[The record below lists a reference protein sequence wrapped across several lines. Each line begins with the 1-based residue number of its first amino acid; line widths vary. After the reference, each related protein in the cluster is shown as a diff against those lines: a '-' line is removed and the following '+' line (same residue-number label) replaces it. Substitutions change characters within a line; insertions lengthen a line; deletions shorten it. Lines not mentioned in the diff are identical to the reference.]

1 MIYGFPF
8 GYPLVVFFLSQKQFL
23 PSGRSCSV
31 SWEFGFSNCQIG
43 APWIWLERSMV
54 YTPFAARILPTF
66 ISSRESSEFFFLL
79 VIFESIS
86 ESWEGG
92 IFLSSLGPFLCPWSC
107 LILLGIFP
115 VSSGW
120 HSTKIYLFIYFLIY
134 CSTEIRSWQNCK
146 LIFNSLTGFL
156 FVCLFV
162 FCILPWAKIKLGTQR
177 ERKTFWRQIYLN
189 LEHRN

>member
-1 MIYGFPF
+1 MDFHLGIHWLSSFSLRNSFYL
-8 GYPLVVFFLSQKQFL
+8 LVDLVLCPENL
-23 PSGRSCSV
+23 ALATVRL
-31 SWEFGFSNCQIG
+31 G

-146 LIFNSLTGFL
+146 LIFNSLIGFL

-162 FCILPWAKIKLGTQR
+162 CFLHSPLS
-177 ERKTFWRQIYLN
+177 
-189 LEHRN
+189 